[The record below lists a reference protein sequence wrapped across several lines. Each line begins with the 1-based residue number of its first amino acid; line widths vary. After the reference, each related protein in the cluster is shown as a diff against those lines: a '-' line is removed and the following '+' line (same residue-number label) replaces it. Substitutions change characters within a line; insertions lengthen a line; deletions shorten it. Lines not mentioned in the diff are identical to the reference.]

1 MPCLDASS
9 RRQGR
14 RLCSLCY
21 QPFNRLLFW
30 SEKKA
35 DVFPSVEC
43 DRLNELV
50 ISAMRVAQNRK
61 HRTRWE
67 VAPKLEKFDLR
78 PGSHLFANIDKGS
91 TNPGFLRKP
100 EKGRLRFPPVANG
113 RAQVKL
119 KTEKSPLVVNR
130 DRCVHAV
137 ADRATGRRP
146 HWLR

>member
-9 RRQGR
+9 RQGR

-35 DVFPSVEC
+35 DVFASVEC
-43 DRLNELV
+43 DRLDELV
-50 ISAMRVAQNRK
+50 IATMRIAQNRK
-61 HRTRWE
+61 HHTRWQ
-67 VAPKLEKFDLR
+67 VAPKLEKLR
-78 PGSHLFANIDKGS
+78 LWPGSQLLANIDEGS
-91 TNPGFLRKP
+91 ANPGFLRKP
-100 EKGRLRFPPVANG
+100 EKSRLRFPPVANG
-113 RAQVKL
+113 RAQLKL
-119 KTEKSPLVVNR
+119 KTEKSPPVVNR